1 MASCQCDYYVN
12 IYYPNGDLIIQ
23 GYSTFYRLDFAQSE
37 NVPGSFEII
46 IEGKLQRQYNIDKDY
61 IFEFWK
67 AGPSGYILAA
77 ETIWFATK
85 IVMEQND
92 SIEFCT
98 ISGHDA
104 LGLLDR
110 RIVAWPETTSPIAG
124 QDDGGYKTQPSDVMI
139 IDVFDENFHTGAI
152 GPGIPPSVS
161 SAKIIDWSG
170 QHVNGVADA
179 SNFRNLAAIMNLNA
193 AVLPHTT
200 TIAMDCAWKNV
211 LSLMQEISNAAQSLY
226 KERVLFDFVY
236 TPSGSATIGSL
247 EFRVFNDIR
256 GQVSNVELSAERGTL
271 NNPKVTKDYTTE
283 IGYVF
288 VGGGDVGGA
297 KIVAGVLDF
306 ETYEVRSPWT
316 SKEVFV
322 DYPTDSG
329 GNVNSVDVSAL
340 ENYGAN
346 YIFQNRARARI
357 EGSVVQTPDSQFGTH
372 YKYGDLIQASAFGY
386 TEQAFVSSYHVTVE
400 NGQETIEIPLNV
412 ELLPI
417 KIGSVVLTPVIS
429 FPGIHNNP

>member
-12 IYYPNGDLIIQ
+12 MYYPNGELFVQ

-37 NVPGSFEII
+37 NVPGSFELV
-46 IEGKLQRQYNIDKDY
+46 IEGPLQRQFNIDKDF

-67 AGPSGYILAA
+67 AGANGYILAA

-85 IVMEQND
+85 IVMEASG
-92 SIEFCT
+92 SIEFAT
-98 ISGHDA
+98 ITGHDA

-110 RIVAWPETTSPIAG
+110 HIVAWTETTNPVAG
-124 QDDGGYKTQPSDVMI
+124 QDDGGYKTQPSDIMI
-139 IDVFDENFHTGAI
+139 LDIFDENFHTGAI
-152 GPGIPPSVS
+152 GPGIPPSVFN
-161 SAKIIDWSG
+161 AKIIDWSG

-179 SNFRNLAAIMNLNA
+179 SNFRNLASLIVLNTTRF
-193 AVLPHTT
+193 PFTT

-226 KERVLFDFVY
+226 KERVLFDFEY
-236 TPSGSATIGSL
+236 TPSGGATIGSL
-247 EFRVFNDIR
+247 EFKVYNDIR
-256 GQVSNVELSAERGTL
+256 GQVTNVELSGERGTL

-283 IGYVF
+283 VGYVF
-288 VGGGDVGGA
+288 VGGGDVGGT
-297 KIVAGVLDF
+297 KIVAGVLDY
-306 ETYEVRSPWT
+306 ETYVVRSPWG

-322 DYPTDSG
+322 DYPTNSG
-329 GNVNSVDVSAL
+329 GSVVTVDQFAL
-340 ENYGAN
+340 ENYGSN

-357 EGSVVQTPDSQFGTH
+357 EGEIVQTPEAQFGTH

-386 TEQAFVSSYHVTVE
+386 TEQAFVSSYRITVE
-400 NGQETIEIPLNV
+400 NGQETVEIPLNV
-412 ELLPI
+412 ELIPV
-417 KIGSVVLTPVIS
+417 KIGNVTLQPVIL